1 MFSSK
6 LAFVLTAVGAAV
18 GLGNVFRFPYLAM
31 KYGLSFV
38 LVYLLFLCLLGLPL
52 LLSEIAFG
60 RGFAFKKPDRKTAL
74 LSRFC
79 SFNSFFVFG
88 YYTLLFAFV
97 IMAAIGSLSGDF
109 SALSALSE
117 GSSSGGHAVNIL
129 FLIFAFAAALF
140 CFGDA
145 KRIGAISTVSVI
157 ISLLIIVS
165 LALFRAFLFPESLEP
180 LFRVDFSFFADIN
193 FWFDALSQVFFSLS
207 VAIGVLTAYG
217 ALLKKGE
224 SIVLCGIYIAAID
237 LLVSL
242 FAAVIYA
249 TVGGRVDGLFDSF
262 SVYPKAFFEL
272 GAAGPFLCFL
282 FYISLGF
289 LCLDSV
295 VSFLKSS
302 VCFLYPKRLKKEE
315 TAATVL
321 SLFAFCFALV
331 LLLLGARD
339 SISFVDGKITPT
351 LILLGGLSLTIIFS
365 KKEIFTSV
373 KDELGLGRFSRIFRV
388 LVCRIA
394 PVFIIFLLA
403 AQIFL

>member
-6 LAFVLTAVGAAV
+6 LAFILTAVGAAV

-31 KYGLSFV
+31 KYGLSFI
-38 LVYLLFLCLLGLPL
+38 LVYILFLCILGLPL

-60 RGFAFKKPDRKTAL
+60 RSFRGEKTDRKTAVL
-74 LSRFC
+74 TRFC

-97 IMAAIGSLSGDF
+97 IMAAVGAVRGDF
-109 SALSALSE
+109 ASLSALSNG
-117 GSSSGGHAVNIL
+117 GSVGGFGVCLL
-129 FLIFAFAAALF
+129 FLVAAFAAALF

-157 ISLLIIVS
+157 ISLLIIAF
-165 LALFRAFLFPESLEP
+165 LAVFRAVLFPETLTPLFRA
-180 LFRVDFSFFADIN
+180 DFSFFSDIN

-217 ALLKKGE
+217 ALLKRGE
-224 SIVLCGIYIAAID
+224 NILVCGAFIAVID
-237 LLVSL
+237 LVVSL
-242 FAAVIYA
+242 FSAVIYA

-272 GAAGPFLCFL
+272 GSIGPFLCFL
-282 FYISLGF
+282 FYISLSF

-302 VCFLYPKRLKKEE
+302 VCFLYPKRLKKED
-315 TAATVL
+315 TAAAVL
-321 SLFAFCFALV
+321 SFIAFIFAVF
-331 LLLLGARD
+331 LLIFGAREG
-339 SISFVDGKITPT
+339 ISFVDGKITPT
-351 LILLGGLSLTIIFS
+351 LILLGGLSLTALFS
-365 KKEIFTSV
+365 KKEIFTRIEG
-373 KDELGLGRFSRIFRV
+373 ELSLGKFSRIFKALICRV
-388 LVCRIA
+388 S
-394 PVFIIFLLA
+394 PVFIIFLLL